1 MKKEKNKITNTR
13 RDLTNSSFR
22 CKNYNEVDMRG
33 SWLDNSDFTFSRFSG
48 ADLRTSSGTN
58 AIFCGANFSGA
69 DISRCDMKGATFR
82 AADLTNANLA
92 CANLRYCD
100 FRDADLTGVNLTGA
114 DLAYSCFDRAIL
126 SKTNFAGAIT
136 GHATFNDARLYGVK
150 NAPFIPLI
158 CPEIGEFIGW
168 KKCVLMD
175 LTHVIVKLLIT
186 ENAKRISGTT
196 RKCRCSSAIVLE
208 IQDLNGQPLPNG
220 TRAFSLYRMG
230 HGCRGESP
238 KLFPYTVG
246 SLVYPE
252 EPFDEDRWNE
262 CSSGIHFF
270 VTRQEAV
277 DY

>member
-1 MKKEKNKITNTR
+1 MEKEKNEIHNKR
-13 RDLTNSSFR
+13 RDLTYGSYR
-22 CKNYNEVDMRG
+22 DKNYNGIDISG
-33 SWLDNSDFTFSRFSG
+33 SWLDNSDFTFSRFVE
-48 ADLRTSSGTN
+48 ADLRSASGNN

-69 DISRCDMKGATFR
+69 NISRCNMRNAIFR

-92 CANLRYCD
+92 CADLRYCD
-100 FRDADLTGVNLTGA
+100 FRDADLTGANLTGA

-126 SKTNFAGAIT
+126 SKTNFAEAIT
-136 GHATFNDARLYGVK
+136 GHASFNEARLYGVK

-168 KKCVLMD
+168 KKCVLGD

-186 ENAKRISGTT
+186 ENAKRTSGTT

-220 TRAFSLYRMG
+220 TMAFSLYRMG
-230 HGCRGESP
+230 YGCRGESP

-246 SLVYPE
+246 SLAYPE